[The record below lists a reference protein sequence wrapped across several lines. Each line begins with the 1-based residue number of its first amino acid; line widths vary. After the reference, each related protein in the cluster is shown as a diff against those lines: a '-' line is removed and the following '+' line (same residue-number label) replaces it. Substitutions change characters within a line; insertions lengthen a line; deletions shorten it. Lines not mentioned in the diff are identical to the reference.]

1 MKVCKILF
9 GTIFLLITLLSF
21 SRLAFASDDY
31 IKLEKRM
38 ESEGDQ
44 REWLTIKQSEAGFR
58 IVSND
63 GKKEAVM
70 VDNFGGIYLNGD
82 LYLNNKKINDVLNES
97 VTRNYVN
104 TVVVVIISVLS
115 ILLLVLTFVLL
126 KLKREIN
133 NLNNKFLK
141 EIIKGE

>member
-1 MKVCKILF
+1 MKSRITF
-9 GTIFLLITLLSF
+9 GTLLFVVVFFFFGSLS
-21 SRLAFASDDY
+21 FASDASN

-63 GKKEAVM
+63 GEKEVLM
-70 VDNFGGIYLNGD
+70 IDNFGGIYLNGD
-82 LYLNNKKINDVLNES
+82 LYLNNNKLNDILNEN
-97 VTRNYVN
+97 VTHSYLN
-104 TVVVVIISVLS
+104 TIAVVIIAILS
-115 ILLLVLTFVLL
+115 ILTLTVTFILL
-126 KLKREIN
+126 KLKKDIR
-133 NLNNKFLK
+133 NLKNKLLK